1 MGELHGSLGSLVQ
14 SAAIL
19 LAVLAVGAFLIRS
32 WRLGRALA
40 RVVDLAVIAAVALI
54 VVTMLAGGL
63 AFIGGEPPQQIL
75 HLAYGVPA
83 LAVLPAAAVL
93 GLRAEKG
100 GSRTGS
106 RYLWLAGGAF
116 TLFGLAL
123 RLAQTAGG

>member
-54 VVTMLAGGL
+54 VVTMFAGGL
-63 AFIGGEPPQQIL
+63 IFIGGQQPQQIL
-75 HLAYGVPA
+75 HLAYGVAA
-83 LAVLPAAAVL
+83 LAALPASAAL
-93 GLRAEKG
+93 GARAERRG
-100 GSRTGS
+100 GRSGS
-106 RYLWLAGGAF
+106 RYLWIGFGAF
-116 TLFGLAL
+116 ALFGLAL
-123 RLAQTAGG
+123 RLTQTGGV